1 MRVPGLS
8 SSNQN
13 TYLGDRAP
21 DAILYGSLIEAVAFM
36 KEIPQQIEMWN
47 GYYSRAL
54 QTLANEEQIRMRNDE
69 FRNGELKTMT
79 KRTISMAITSAIAN
93 SFKQEILVGTH
104 NFTAS
109 SGHTFKLALIKANA
123 SQSGTYNASTTN
135 YSDVTGNSDELPNG
149 SGYTTGGN
157 TLTSSTPVLD
167 SYSCL

>member
-1 MRVPGLS
+1 
-8 SSNQN
+8 
-13 TYLGDRAP
+13 
-21 DAILYGSLIEAVAFM
+21 
-36 KEIPQQIEMWN
+36 
-47 GYYSRAL
+47 
-54 QTLANEEQIRMRNDE
+54 
-69 FRNGELKTMT
+69 
-79 KRTISMAITSAIAN
+79 MAITSAIAN

-157 TLTSSTPVLD
+157 TLTSV
-167 SYSCL
+167 YSSIR